1 MDVVF
6 TKEVASLAGLIQKGQ
21 VLSLDDYIQKANI
34 DESYYGGM
42 LNELALDGKV
52 YAMPFKK
59 DCTILY
65 YNKDL
70 FDKAGVEYP
79 KDGMTL
85 TDYRELA
92 AKMTSG
98 EGAEK
103 VYGAHLHTWPRSL
116 QNFARKTDDFQIAEK
131 PVANLADYYDIFLKM
146 QNEDKSIM
154 DYGTLK
160 AGNIHYSGVFY
171 NQQCAMVTMGT
182 WFVNNL
188 LEQKA
193 NGTIDFNWGI
203 CSLPD
208 IDGSGNANGVIGVT
222 PVSINVASKHPEEAW
237 RFIEFA
243 TGAQGAAVIANSG
256 IIPAYVDDNVKSIIS
271 GLDGIPENFSDYINA
286 DKFYLEQPLHP
297 DAGELEQINSEEHSL
312 IMCGEVS
319 IEEGLQE
326 MQKRIDEVL
335 K

>member
-21 VLSLDDYIQKANI
+21 VLSWMIIFRRRNI

-79 KDGMTL
+79 KDGYD
-85 TDYRELA
+85 TDGLPGAGSQDDFWRRSRESVWSRPSSY
-92 AKMTSG
+92 M
-98 EGAEK
+98 AEK
-103 VYGAHLHTWPRSL
+103 TFRILQERLMISRS
-116 QNFARKTDDFQIAEK
+116 QKK

-171 NQQCAMVTMGT
+171 NQQVCYGKL
-182 WFVNNL
+182 WELGL
-188 LEQKA
+188 LTTYWSRKLMEPL
-193 NGTIDFNWGI
+193 I
-203 CSLPD
+203 L
-208 IDGSGNANGVIGVT
+208 
-222 PVSINVASKHPEEAW
+222 
-237 RFIEFA
+237 
-243 TGAQGAAVIANSG
+243 TGESVVCQ
-256 IIPAYVDDNVKSIIS
+256 IS
-271 GLDGIPENFSDYINA
+271 
-286 DKFYLEQPLHP
+286 
-297 DAGELEQINSEEHSL
+297 
-312 IMCGEVS
+312 MEV
-319 IEEGLQE
+319 E
-326 MQKRIDEVL
+326 MLTV
-335 K
+335 

>member
-1 MDVVF
+1 MKKMWKQMAMALIGIGTVLSVSACGGKENTTSNEPQTTANVAESEAKTEIKVALWDYTNAKYYKNLIEEFEKNNEDISVKVIEISADEYNDKIQIMLSGGDDVDVVF

-85 TDYRELA
+85 MDYRELA

-208 IDGSGNANGVIGVT
+208 IDGSGNANGAIGVT
-222 PVSINVASKHPEEAW
+222 PVSINTAS
-237 RFIEFA
+237 
-243 TGAQGAAVIANSG
+243 T
-256 IIPAYVDDNVKSIIS
+256 
-271 GLDGIPENFSDYINA
+271 L
-286 DKFYLEQPLHP
+286 L
-297 DAGELEQINSEEHSL
+297 
-312 IMCGEVS
+312 
-319 IEEGLQE
+319 
-326 MQKRIDEVL
+326 
-335 K
+335 